1 MVVVVIVVVPVGR
14 DNRAVGS
21 HHSQMHTPGRQGKTE
36 VCPLGGRGP
45 NKTLRLG
52 RHGRRHKGQ
61 RGRAILPGSLLNR
74 NRMLHG
80 RVANLSPSNGQPL
93 NLSRTLDGRLPKPS
107 IQVLNL
113 HSKALPG
120 RTRNRHNPSKLEVG
134 PATTPGVASG
144 HSGGVK
150 VGRRTTLLNSGRSLV
165 WKLGQDSRGDSKVV
179 RGEAGSNGAI
189 TTSRPV
195 GRQVRLLSPCM
206 CW

>member
-21 HHSQMHTPGRQGKTE
+21 HHSQTHTPGRQGKTE
-36 VCPLGGRGP
+36 VCPPGGRGP

-179 RGEAGSNGAI
+179 REEAGSNGAI